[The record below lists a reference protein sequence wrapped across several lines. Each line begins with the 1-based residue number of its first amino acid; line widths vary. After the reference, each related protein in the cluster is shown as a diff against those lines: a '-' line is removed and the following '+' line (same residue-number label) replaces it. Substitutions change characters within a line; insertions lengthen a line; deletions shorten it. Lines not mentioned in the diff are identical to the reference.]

1 MIYRR
6 EKMLGI
12 QHLKNTGNVSVRYTP
27 ETKLILSHKYA
38 GNIIVHKEKCS
49 NIEKAMGI
57 CPTGAINSD
66 LSIDFGKCIYCKLC
80 AEESD
85 AFEISQGFTVIVDEK
100 ECSMDTV
107 DIEKTLREKIKKK
120 FKRSLGIRE
129 VDAGSC
135 NGCDLEIQAL
145 NNPINDI
152 EQYGI
157 HFVASPRHADI
168 LMVTG
173 PVSRNMAEA
182 LKKTYEQ
189 TPNPKLVIAVGSCTI
204 NGGIY
209 NGSYAIIDSVG
220 DVIPV
225 DVYIP
230 GCPPRPQAILLGI
243 YKAIEKL

>member
-1 MIYRR
+1 
-6 EKMLGI
+6 MLGI
-12 QHLKNTGNVSVRYTP
+12 QHLKKTGNVSVKYD
-27 ETKLILSHKYA
+27 EASVLDLSSKYA
-38 GNIIVHKEKCS
+38 GSIIVNKEKCS
-49 NIEKAMGI
+49 NIQQVMDI
-57 CPTGAINSD
+57 CPTGAINED
-66 LSIDFGKCIYCKLC
+66 CSIDLGKCIYCKLC
-80 AEESD
+80 TQKSE
-85 AFEISQGFTVIVDEK
+85 AFEISQKFTVIVDDK
-100 ECSMDTV
+100 ICSMDV
-107 DIEKTLREKIKKK
+107 NGIAEDLRKKIKSK
-120 FKRSLGIRE
+120 FKRSLAIRE

-145 NNPINDI
+145 NNPINDA

-173 PVSRNMAEA
+173 PVTRNMADA
-182 LKKTYEQ
+182 LRKTYQ
-189 TPNPKLVIAVGSCTI
+189 QVPNPKLVIAVGSCTI

-220 DVIPV
+220 EVIPV

-243 YKAIEKL
+243 YKALEKI